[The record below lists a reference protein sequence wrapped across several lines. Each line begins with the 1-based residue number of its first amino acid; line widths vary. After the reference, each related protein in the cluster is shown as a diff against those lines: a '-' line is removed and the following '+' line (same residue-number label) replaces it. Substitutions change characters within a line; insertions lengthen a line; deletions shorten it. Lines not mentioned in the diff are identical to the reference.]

1 MDSDE
6 AKKHATEEDPWA
18 GEWVNHFGSW
28 YGPYYITAWEPDVQ
42 VVLEANPNYYLEQ
55 PPIKKIIY
63 QVVPNSA
70 DRIALLK
77 AGLSLQGLPAG
88 PTRVAIDQPTPAQL
102 ETMRT
107 AIQDLT

>member
-55 PPIKKIIY
+55 PPIKKI
-63 QVVPNSA
+63 
-70 DRIALLK
+70 D
-77 AGLSLQGLPAG
+77 LPGRAELG
-88 PTRVAIDQPTPAQL
+88 
-102 ETMRT
+102 
-107 AIQDLT
+107 